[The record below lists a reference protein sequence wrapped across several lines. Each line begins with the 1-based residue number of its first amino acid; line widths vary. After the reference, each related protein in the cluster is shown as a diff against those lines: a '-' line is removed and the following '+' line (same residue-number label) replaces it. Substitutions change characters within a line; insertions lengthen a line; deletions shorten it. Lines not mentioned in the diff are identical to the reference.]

1 MKKLI
6 RFCCCL
12 VAAGAAFG
20 ASGAELAEGYRQ
32 LEWLYING
40 ASWTLS
46 GYTPSDTDRIEMTVR
61 LQEDAYAQI
70 PLFCACGTAAGQ
82 DVVQCRVTHDWGK
95 STTLCFRRNNGN
107 EVALEVKTKWFRPC
121 TVVFDGAALKGSC
134 DDAVCELTEGSFT
147 PGSELA
153 FFAQHTL
160 GPNLKSTSKVTT
172 CNNVNYC
179 RYYFYSVR
187 IYSADGTL
195 VREYVPA
202 EDLTAAEDKTRYGL
216 FETQTQGFY
225 ANCGSKAFGAPR
237 YLRVTPDA
245 PGGGDG
251 QSWASAMTLDE
262 ALAVANG
269 TTYKSCAIMLKT
281 GTYCPA
287 QQLEITQDVSM
298 CGGYAGTADDAF
310 SDANSVSVI
319 DGQDQLNT
327 LVNISHG
334 ADYREDF
341 RRLEFRSAARCA
353 VSKSVQYKTAGMMAF
368 SDCRF
373 VGNGCSADADYGGSG
388 CGIYFSGMPENLGSG
403 SCLWVSNCVFAG
415 NAYNKTS
422 DRKMV
427 YGGRAVAISNL
438 GGGAQFLDCQFV
450 TNGIAWTQPLA
461 GDAPSSSTAGA
472 GVVLS
477 TSSPT
482 VMERC
487 VFRGNRYIA
496 DANASVVKFEN
507 TQKTV
512 SWRVALT
519 NCLFVGNEGVAPA
532 QARLT
537 SAPNGVVV
545 IKDTVRGTASDVV
558 NCTFAYNTVDTT
570 AGSAG
575 LCIADGLVKVRNS
588 IFYGNLIAPSGLYGS
603 DLRLT
608 ASTAV
613 CDLDYSLFGGTT
625 SSNLYAVGGA
635 TLDIQSHVIAGDP
648 QFNSTFADFE
658 KLLVITNKTNE
669 ATKLR
674 DFAADDATRDAAVAL
689 DVHVSSGTS
698 PAVDTGDESPWYNE
712 PDPNGEHINLGAYG
726 NTSEAHTTDAVQ
738 PEIVDGSLAVSFPYE
753 TSQPHVSF
761 EMGGEGDYMSA
772 VAEILWTTNG
782 TDWVSYETLTGL
794 GNGDVVDQDLLI
806 CFVQGSDLQVKV
818 SVSASGAQTRV
829 AVLSTKVTYPCP
841 PSWGK
846 GGGAGV
852 LHVHAGATGDGSGR
866 DWFNATTTMP
876 PDTASLPYGTE
887 EVWVA
892 ADSGDLVKGV
902 TYEFTSPIVIR
913 GGFACSECSASE
925 RAPGAMT
932 LLDCEDDIETCVQFR
947 NGETVHISTKIT
959 LDGFDFA
966 RAKMNG
972 LYCRIGPI
980 GEVDV
985 LNCAFTAN
993 GLTGDQWYNTN
1004 GGNGG
1009 RAIYTFP
1016 SFYQGGGIFVC
1027 SNCTFRGNAAF
1038 VTGATT
1044 WVGQQ
1049 GGSAAVTVKS
1059 QKSAMFADCT
1069 FTTNGIAW
1077 KKPIGVMDI
1086 VDMCGGAALYVTDT
1100 PLSLTRCEFRA
1111 NRGIAGDD
1119 TYERAIVALANTVS
1133 SRPWTC
1139 GITNCLF
1146 VGNELPSRS
1155 AAFTSLASGALSIND
1170 TTRQRTAEIVNCTF
1184 AYNIANST
1192 NAAAG
1197 LSVKAGDVKVRNSVF
1212 YGNRQIS
1219 TATQGSDIFVT
1230 KAGAS
1235 ADVDYSFV
1243 TSLEDANVAMV
1254 EDATLTFGDNM
1265 KTGNPKFTTPI
1276 AAFDS
1281 LVSTCKIGTFDTLVF
1296 QPDAAT
1302 LAGVMAL
1309 DVHEKRRS
1317 PLIDTGDP
1325 ASEWANE
1332 PKPNGSR
1339 VNMGAYGN
1347 TSEAAL
1353 SSKGLML
1360 LVK

>member
-20 ASGAELAEGYRQ
+20 ASGVELGEGYKQ
-32 LEWLYING
+32 LEWLYVNG

-46 GYTPSDTDRIEMTVR
+46 GYTPSDTDRIEMSIR
-61 LQEDAYAQI
+61 LQEDAYASI
-70 PLFCACGTAAGQ
+70 PLFCACGNAAGK
-82 DVVQCRVTHDWGK
+82 DVVQCSVGHDWAK
-95 STTLCFRRNNGN
+95 PTTLYFQRNNGSAASLA
-107 EVALEVKTKWFRPC
+107 VATKWFLPC

-153 FFAQHTL
+153 FFAQHTQ
-160 GPNLKSTSKVTT
+160 GANLKPSSTVTT
-172 CNNVNYC
+172 CNNYG
-179 RYYFYSVR
+179 RYYFYGAR
-187 IYSADGTL
+187 IYSSDGTL

-202 EDLTAAEDKTRYGL
+202 EDLNATADKTRYGL
-216 FETQTQGFY
+216 FETQTQVFY
-225 ANCGSKAFGAPR
+225 ANCGSKAFSAPH

-251 QSWASAMTLDE
+251 QSWESPMTLDE
-262 ALAVANG
+262 AVAVAKG

-287 QQLEITQDVSM
+287 QQLELAQDVSI
-298 CGGYAGTADDAF
+298 CGGYAGTAGDAF
-310 SDANSVSVI
+310 SDANSVSVL
-319 DGQDQLNT
+319 DGQDQLST
-327 LVNISHG
+327 LVKISHQ
-334 ADYREDF
+334 AAYREDF
-341 RRLEFRSAARCA
+341 RRLEFRSAAMQA
-353 VSKSVQYKTAGMMAF
+353 VSKADGYNDNGMMAF
-368 SDCRF
+368 FDCRF
-373 VGNGCSADADYGGSG
+373 VGNGCSADAEYGGSG
-388 CGIYFSGMPENLGSG
+388 CAIYAYVQSEHLANGN
-403 SCLWVSNCVFAG
+403 CLLVSNCVFAG
-415 NAYNKTS
+415 NAYYKTS
-422 DRKMV
+422 GRKMA
-427 YGGRAVAISNL
+427 YGGRAVSVTRL
-438 GGGAQFLDCQFV
+438 GGGARFFDCQFV

-477 TSSPT
+477 TDSPT

-487 VFRGNRYIA
+487 VFRGNRYIS
-496 DANASVVKFEN
+496 DASASVVKFEN

-512 SWRVALT
+512 PWRVALT
-519 NCLFVGNEGVAPA
+519 NCLFVGNEGVAHA

-537 SAPNGVVV
+537 SAPNGIV
-545 IKDTVRGTASDVV
+545 IIRDTVRETIGEVV

-575 LCIADGLVKVRNS
+575 LCIADGCVKVRNS
-588 IFYGNLIAPSGLYGS
+588 IFYGNLIAPSGEYGS

-608 ASTAV
+608 ASSAV

-635 TLDIQSHVIAGDP
+635 TLDIRSHVIAGDP
-648 QFNSTFADFE
+648 QFNSSFADFE
-658 KLLVITNKTNE
+658 KLLVVTNKTGE
-669 ATKLR
+669 TTKLR
-674 DFAADDATRDAAVAL
+674 DFADDDATRDAAVAL

-698 PAVDTGDESPWYNE
+698 PAVDTGDESPYFNE
-712 PDPNGEHINLGAYG
+712 PSPNGGCINLGVYG
-726 NTSEAHTTDAVQ
+726 NTAEAHTTDAVQ
-738 PEIVDGSLAVSFPYE
+738 PDIVDGSLAVTFPYE
-753 TSQPHVSF
+753 MSQPHVSF
-761 EMGGEGDYMSA
+761 EMGGEGDYHGA
-772 VAEILWTTNG
+772 VAEILWMTNG
-782 TDWVSYETLTGL
+782 TDWVSYGTIGGL
-794 GNGDVVDQDLLI
+794 GNGDVIDKDLLI
-806 CFVQGSDLQVKV
+806 CFVQGSDLQIKV
-818 SVSASGAQTRV
+818 SVSASGAETRV
-829 AVLSTKVTYPCP
+829 AAMSTKVTYPCP

-866 DWFNATTTMP
+866 DWFNAMTTMP
-876 PDTASLPYGTE
+876 ADTAALPHGTE
-887 EVWVA
+887 EVWIA

-902 TYEFTSPIVIR
+902 TYEFTSPIAIR
-913 GGFACSECSASE
+913 GGFACSECSVSE

-947 NGETVHISTKIT
+947 NGELVHITTKIT

-972 LYCRIGPI
+972 LYCRIGPS

-993 GLTGDQWYNTN
+993 GLTGDQWYTTS

-1009 RAIYTFP
+1009 RAIYAFP
-1016 SFYQGGGIFVC
+1016 SYYQGGGTFVC
-1027 SNCTFRGNAAF
+1027 SNCMFRGNAAF
-1038 VTGATT
+1038 MTGAVA
-1044 WVGQQ
+1044 WNIRQ

-1059 QKSAMFADCT
+1059 LKSATFADCA

-1077 KKPIGVMDI
+1077 KKPIGAMDI
-1086 VDMCGGAALYVTDT
+1086 IDMCGGAALYVTDT
-1100 PLSLTRCEFRA
+1100 PISLTRCEFRA

-1146 VGNELPSRS
+1146 VGSELPSRS

-1184 AYNIANST
+1184 AYNIANAT
-1192 NAAAG
+1192 TGAAG

-1212 YGNRQIS
+1212 YGNRLFP
-1219 TATQGSDIFVT
+1219 TATMGSDIFVT

-1243 TSLEDANVAMV
+1243 TSLEDANVAAV
-1254 EDATLTFGDNM
+1254 EDATLKFGDNV
-1265 KTGNPKFTTPI
+1265 KTGNPKFNTPI
-1276 AAFDS
+1276 SEFDS

-1302 LAGVMAL
+1302 LAGVITL
-1309 DVHEKRRS
+1309 DVHEKPHS

-1325 ASEWANE
+1325 AVDWSKE
-1332 PKPNGSR
+1332 PKPNGRR
-1339 VNMGAYGN
+1339 VNIGAYGN
-1347 TSEAAL
+1347 TSEAAF
-1353 SSKGLML
+1353 STSGL
-1360 LVK
+1360 VIFFQ